1 DLDVYHESL
10 KTYLDLNAV
19 VSTSYGD
26 GKREGFDEGI
36 SRGREVGRKEG
47 RKEGLL
53 EGKKQGQIESALN
66 MLAKGFDLTDIADIS
81 GLSLKEIQAIA
92 NKL

>member
-1 DLDVYHESL
+1 
-10 KTYLDLNAV
+10 DLNAV

-47 RKEGLL
+47 RKEG
-53 EGKKQGQIESALN
+53 QIESALN
-66 MLAKGFDLTDIADIS
+66 MLAKGFDLTDISDIS

-92 NKL
+92 SKL